1 MVSALGQLTVIDSNL
16 NQLKIYLKEFQ
27 ADQPQKANQ
36 LNKEL
41 KKKMVNALLHACYS
55 GQTEVLFMSPL
66 LIHIQIWNL
75 SAYNYENE
83 LEIMNSKPQ

>member
-1 MVSALGQLTVIDSNL
+1 MVSALGQLTVIDCHL

-41 KKKMVNALLHACYS
+41 KKKWLMHYYMHVTLVRQKYYLCRPPIYPHPNLEPQC
-55 GQTEVLFMSPL
+55 
-66 LIHIQIWNL
+66 IQL
-75 SAYNYENE
+75 
-83 LEIMNSKPQ
+83 

>member
-1 MVSALGQLTVIDSNL
+1 MLSALGQLTVIECHL

-55 GQTEVLFMSPL
+55 GQTEVLFMSPPY
-66 LIHIQIWNL
+66 L
-75 SAYNYENE
+75 STSKSGTSVHT
-83 LEIMNSKPQ
+83 IMRMNQK